1 MRQIIIA
8 CTLRKFKKNDYL
20 SKLQIEFLKSLNN
33 QTYKNFILVVTNFD
47 NFNFKNYLSKFN
59 FRFKIVKS
67 KNIDIIKRKKAKFSF
82 SETIIHASKLIQ
94 KNKSILLHTN
104 VEVVFENNFFEE
116 IINNFEPNSSIY
128 SFPNLQFRNLKELK
142 KNQFFDIYRNKTINN
157 FYFYNPNKYITETI
171 AVDGDL
177 IIKNRK
183 ILEKFKKCIGTEDGY
198 SKTIKPGFLAKT
210 KKNIFFKSKIKNI
223 SHSYDP
229 LSINHILNHSD
240 FEIRKKNNKIYLS
253 FYKYLNLNK
262 FFYDSSI
269 RRILINNEFKV
280 VGKLS
285 YKTMF
290 FIYYKFY
297 FILEIIKKLFLKIQN
312 NIHDI
317 ILHNNKKH
325 LLKYLKKE
333 INKISNGRYKNM
345 LNKKKNEKL
354 LEIIPQYVYFQE
366 KAKKKV
372 LPLQNKYVLNFILFK
387 LSEPKNYF
395 NHKKFKDKLLSN
407 IFNSFEYLNSNY
419 NKNRLSRNIFSIKLF
434 KSYIN
439 EKI

>member
-1 MRQIIIA
+1 M
-8 CTLRKFKKNDYL
+8 
-20 SKLQIEFLKSLNN
+20 
-33 QTYKNFILVVTNFD
+33 
-47 NFNFKNYLSKFN
+47 
-59 FRFKIVKS
+59 
-67 KNIDIIKRKKAKFSF
+67 
-82 SETIIHASKLIQ
+82 
-94 KNKSILLHTN
+94 
-104 VEVVFENNFFEE
+104 
-116 IINNFEPNSSIY
+116 
-128 SFPNLQFRNLKELK
+128 
-142 KNQFFDIYRNKTINN
+142 
-157 FYFYNPNKYITETI
+157 
-171 AVDGDL
+171 
-177 IIKNRK
+177 
-183 ILEKFKKCIGTEDGY
+183 
-198 SKTIKPGFLAKT
+198 
-210 KKNIFFKSKIKNI
+210 
-223 SHSYDP
+223 
-229 LSINHILNHSD
+229 
-240 FEIRKKNNKIYLS
+240 
-253 FYKYLNLNK
+253 NLNK